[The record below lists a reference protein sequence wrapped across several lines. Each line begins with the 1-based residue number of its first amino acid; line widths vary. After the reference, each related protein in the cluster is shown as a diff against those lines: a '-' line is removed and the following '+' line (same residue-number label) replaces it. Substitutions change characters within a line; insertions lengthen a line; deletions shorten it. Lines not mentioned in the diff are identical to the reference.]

1 VSAGRAAGPPGEVVV
16 VGASLAGLLA
26 AAAAARAGRAVTIV
40 ERDPLPDGPQPRPGV
55 PQSRQPHVLLHR
67 GLLDASALLPGL
79 PAALLAAG
87 AVPVDTGTLPWF
99 GPEGWQPAW
108 ISSYAVMSL
117 SRPLL
122 EYVVRTAVLAQP
134 GVRLQSGSRV
144 QKLERDGAGWR
155 LICADGTS
163 VRGDLVVDASGRTSR
178 MPSWLAAVGY
188 PVEPPETVD
197 AALGYVCRLY
207 RRPDGRPLPTGVV
220 IQATPA
226 SPRGGIGLPVE
237 DGGWLVGANGYG
249 EHRPDRDVDL
259 LAFFRSLRDPAL
271 AEVLSG
277 LEPVGKSSLH
287 RQTGNRRHRY
297 GLRRDWPEGL
307 LVVGDALCTFN
318 PIYGQGIAVGAGQ
331 ARVLAAALAGR
342 RWSTRRVQLRL
353 RAVADL
359 PWSVATGE
367 DRRYLADPG
376 RAPLL
381 NRLVD
386 AWVSEIGQLLM
397 AGDRRAFLTF
407 SRIYHL
413 MGSPAQLAHPALV
426 LGVVR
431 RHLGRSGPVPPRP
444 PVLVDLVG
452 PTPP

>member
-1 VSAGRAAGPPGEVVV
+1 VVV

-26 AAAAARAGRAVTIV
+26 AAAAAGTGRAVTIV
-40 ERDPLPDGPQPRPGV
+40 ERDRLPDGPQPRPGV
-55 PQSRQPHVLLHR
+55 AQSRQPHVLLHR

-99 GPEGWQPAW
+99 GPEGWQPSW
-108 ISSYAVMSL
+108 ISSYAVLSL

-122 EYVVRTAVLAQP
+122 EHVVRTAVLAQP
-134 GVRLQSGSRV
+134 GVHLQSGTRIRGI
-144 QKLERDGAGWR
+144 ERDGTGWR
-155 LICADGTS
+155 LSCADGGS
-163 VRGDLVVDASGRTSR
+163 VGGDLVVDASGRSSR
-178 MPSWLAAVGY
+178 MATWLAGLGY
-188 PVEPPETVD
+188 TVEPPETVD
-197 AALGYVCRLY
+197 ATLGYACRLY

-220 IQATPA
+220 IQATPEV
-226 SPRGGIGLPVE
+226 PRGGIGLPVE

-249 EHRPDRDVDL
+249 EHRPSRDVDL
-259 LAFFRSLRDPAL
+259 PTFFGSLRDPAM
-271 AEVLSG
+271 AEVLAG
-277 LEPVGKSSLH
+277 LEPVGDLSVH

-307 LVVGDALCTFN
+307 LVVGDALCAFN
-318 PIYGQGIAVGAGQ
+318 PLYGQGIAVGAGQ
-331 ARVLAAALAGR
+331 ARVLADALGGR

-376 RAPLL
+376 PTSLPD
-381 NRLVD
+381 RLTN
-386 AWVSEIGQLLM
+386 AWVREIGHLLM
-397 AGDRRAFLTF
+397 TGDRRAFLTF

-413 MGSPAQLAHPALV
+413 LGSPLQLTHPALV
-426 LGVVR
+426 LGVLR
-431 RHLGRSGPVPPRP
+431 RHLGRGGPVPPRP
-444 PVLVDLVG
+444 PVLDDLVR
-452 PTPP
+452 PALP